1 MEQSHKVLIKSYDSV
16 KTLKPILL
24 EFNDSLLAIL
34 TNSLH
39 PSLQRSFDSLSF
51 HAAKLYRDLAPGQ
64 DENLIHIF
72 KTTPISMSPGTFD
85 IDHVLTFYSMYLDKN
100 EGISSLSFTKA
111 QEEFQALYNNTIIFI
126 NQLRIFV
133 NQEYLIILI

>member
-51 HAAKLYRDLAPGQ
+51 HAAK
-64 DENLIHIF
+64 F
-72 KTTPISMSPGTFD
+72 
-85 IDHVLTFYSMYLDKN
+85 HVLTFYSMYLDKN

-133 NQEYLIILI
+133 NQEIIHYLIILI